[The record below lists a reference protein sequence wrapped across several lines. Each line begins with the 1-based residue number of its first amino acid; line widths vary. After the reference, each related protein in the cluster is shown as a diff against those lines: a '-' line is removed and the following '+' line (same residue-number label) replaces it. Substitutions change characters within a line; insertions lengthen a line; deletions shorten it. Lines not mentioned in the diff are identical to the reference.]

1 MTYQCRAV
9 LKNLRVLADETG
21 APMTFLGNT
30 DCICLFDD
38 YYKTYDYAKYKG
50 EIQSIINQLIS
61 DGYLLLNT
69 ADNTFSLTQ
78 HGLHPY
84 QFQWDA
90 FRSFLFKSILVP
102 AAVSFVTTLL
112 TLLANWLFSVL
123 LST

>member
-9 LKNLRVLADETG
+9 LKNLRILTNGSGDSL
-21 APMTFLGNT
+21 TFLGNT
-30 DCICLFDD
+30 NCICFLND
-38 YYKTYDYAKYKG
+38 YYKTYDYTKYKG

-78 HGLHPY
+78 RGLHPY

-90 FRSFLFKSILVP
+90 FRAFLFTSIFVP

-112 TLLANWLFSVL
+112 TLLANWLFFKFF
-123 LST
+123 